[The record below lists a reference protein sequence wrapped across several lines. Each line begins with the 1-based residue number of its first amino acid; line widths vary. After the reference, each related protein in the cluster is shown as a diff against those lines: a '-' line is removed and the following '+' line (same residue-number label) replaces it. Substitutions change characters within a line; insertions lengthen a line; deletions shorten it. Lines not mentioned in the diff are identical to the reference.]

1 MTTAPALKAATV
13 WANWALAP
21 LKLIDR
27 NGAKIQHYRLFLDGG
42 WGPGEFFA
50 WLTSDIIYL
59 LVVIPASYSSQLL
72 DFAIN
77 PETWLTPIQK
87 AWTSVTSGLFD
98 IISPTAL
105 LAAVLL
111 AALLMIV
118 VRARNADEAL
128 QGIVQRT
135 VASLGMYALILAL
148 LYNPVGTLRDVL
160 TGWVKLL
167 GGFDDD
173 AAAIAAATS
182 QPTGEIPAIA
192 GSGHEV
198 GDVVTNGTD
207 SSVLTN
213 FLRPLTWM
221 LNYGS
226 QLSPQCAKQWARL
239 IELGEP
245 MTCLSPDQ
253 IQASQSVGTAFVMT
267 MLALI
272 PVFIYCRFGIV
283 VIITFAAHLL
293 LAVVRFAAAAA
304 LAAVSPWQERPFDE
318 FMRFMVSAVANL
330 IIASGIVTAARLGP
344 KAAVAIADSV
354 TDSTLVHFTVLVAAY
369 HLLSLLVWGLEK
381 QFGPIRSWLL
391 KAATNA
397 TPSANAPIPRWWSL
411 AFPGGLTPQTTALDR
426 MISRARQQG
435 SQWAHQTREQV
446 TRMANDKLLADAAA
460 HASDATANLASAS
473 ATPGLVPDTAQS
485 ASLAAVVNTA
495 DNQHSQHL
503 APPTAATAQAILTR
517 LTPQRQLRAPS
528 PNTPA
533 PTQVH
538 SPAPDHHNPNTTQFL
553 TSAASDGATP
563 PHDTRPPRIDT
574 AFTGN
579 QHWRAR
585 LRQDASALAAATAGP
600 EFLRPLTIASSSAEL
615 VSTLTDPR
623 GNALDLP
630 GAHDTPAAYL
640 ARVAYMEIVMRAMGW
655 QPTLDSRALL
665 PSGTTFF
672 TSGLDEDGN
681 WVTEFHN

>member
-1 MTTAPALKAATV
+1 M

-21 LKLIDR
+21 LQLIDR

-59 LVVIPASYSSQLL
+59 LVVIPAAYSSQLL

-87 AWTSVTSGLFD
+87 AWTSVTSGLFE

-111 AALLMIV
+111 AALLMIAA
-118 VRARNADEAL
+118 RARNADEAL

-167 GGFDDD
+167 GGFD
-173 AAAIAAATS
+173 AAAATIAAATP
-182 QPTGEIPAIA
+182 QPIGGIPATT
-192 GSGHEV
+192 GSGHAV

-245 MTCLSPDQ
+245 MTCLGPDQ

-283 VIITFAAHLL
+283 VIFTFAAHLL
-293 LAVVRFAAAAA
+293 LAVVRFAAASAM
-304 LAAVSPWQERPFDE
+304 AAVSPWQERPFDE

-344 KAAVAIADSV
+344 KAALAIAESV
-354 TDSTLVHFTVLVAAY
+354 TDSTLVHFAVLVAAY

-397 TPSANAPIPRWWSL
+397 TPSAHAPISRLWSL
-411 AFPGGLTPQTTALDR
+411 AFPGGLKPQTTALDR

-446 TRMANDKLLADAAA
+446 TKMANAKLSADAAT
-460 HASDATANLASAS
+460 HASDPTANLV
-473 ATPGLVPDTAQS
+473 GDTAQS
-485 ASLAAVVNTA
+485 ASLAAVVNTV
-495 DNQHSQHL
+495 DNQRNQQL
-503 APPTAATAQAILTR
+503 APPIAATAQAILTR
-517 LTPQRQLRAPS
+517 LAPQRQLPGPS

-533 PTQVH
+533 PTQIH
-538 SPAPDHHNPNTTQFL
+538 ALAPGHHNPDTTQFL
-553 TSAASDGATP
+553 TSTAPDSAAPS
-563 PHDTRPPRIDT
+563 HDTCPPQIDT

-600 EFLRPLTIASSSAEL
+600 EFLRPLTIESSSAEPA
-615 VSTLTDPR
+615 STLTHPQ

-630 GAHDTPAAYL
+630 GAHGTPAAYL
-640 ARVAYMEIVMRAMGW
+640 ARVSYMEIVMRAMGW